1 MRRRNTWAIVT
12 LALGASWTAFG
23 APQRLG
29 GPLGPGMRGRPFPG
43 PGRKAPAAA
52 ARQNLA
58 EQLMT
63 LSPEEQREFMHD
75 NPRFQK
81 LPPQQ
86 QENIQR
92 RLEEF
97 NKLPPAQRETLR
109 GRYELFRQLSPEQ
122 QERAR
127 TLYRKWNEQ
136 PVERRQELRRA
147 IRHLREST
155 PEERKVRMESEQF
168 RGRFSEGEREL
179 LRGLVELAPD
189 RDGGPAEP
197 RP

>member
-1 MRRRNTWAIVT
+1 MRRRNTWAMVA
-12 LALGASWTAFG
+12 LALGAGWTAFG

-52 ARQNLA
+52 GRQNLV

-75 NPRFQK
+75 NPQFQS
-81 LPPQQ
+81 LPPQH

-97 NKLPPAQRETLR
+97 NRLPPARREALR
-109 GRYELFRQLSPEQ
+109 ERYGLFRRLTPEQ

-127 TLYRKWNEQ
+127 ALFRKWNEQ
-136 PVERRQELRRA
+136 SVERRQELRREV
-147 IRHLREST
+147 RHLREST
-155 PEERKVRMESEQF
+155 PEERKVRMESEEF
-168 RGRFSEGEREL
+168 RGKFSEGEREL
-179 LRGLVELAPD
+179 LRELVELAPD
-189 RDGGPAEP
+189 RDGGPTEP

>member
-1 MRRRNTWAIVT
+1 MRRRHTWAIT
-12 LALGASWTAFG
+12 ALALGASWTAFG

-43 PGRKAPAAA
+43 PGRKAVV
-52 ARQNLA
+52 ARQNLV

-63 LSPEEQREFMHD
+63 LSPEQQREFMHD
-75 NPRFQK
+75 NPRFQR

-97 NKLPPAQRETLR
+97 NKLPPARREALR
-109 GRYELFRQLSPEQ
+109 ERYELFRQMSPEQ

-127 TLYRKWNEQ
+127 ALFRKWNEQ
-136 PVERRQELRRA
+136 PVERRPELRRELK
-147 IRHLREST
+147 HLREST
-155 PEERKVRMESEQF
+155 PQERKVRIESEQF
-168 RGRFSEGEREL
+168 RGRFSESEREM
-179 LRGLVELAPD
+179 LRGLVELGPD
-189 RDGGPAEP
+189 HGP
-197 RP
+197 

>member
-1 MRRRNTWAIVT
+1 MRRRQPWVT
-12 LALGASWTAFG
+12 VALALGVGWTALG

-29 GPLGPGMRGRPFPG
+29 SPLGPAMRGRPF
-43 PGRKAPAAA
+43 
-52 ARQNLA
+52 ARQNLV

-63 LSPEEQREFMHD
+63 LSPQEQRKFMHD

-86 QENIQR
+86 RENIQR

-97 NKLPPAQRETLR
+97 NRLPSARREALR
-109 GRYELFRQLSPEQ
+109 ERYEVFRQLSPEQ

-127 TLYRKWNEQ
+127 ALFRKWNEQ
-136 PVERRQELRRA
+136 SVERRQELRREV
-147 IRHLREST
+147 RHLREST

-168 RGRFSEGEREL
+168 RAKFSDGERDL

-189 RDGGPAEP
+189 RDEGPAEP

>member
-1 MRRRNTWAIVT
+1 MRRRRPWVIVA
-12 LALGASWTAFG
+12 LALGAGGTAFG

-29 GPLGPGMRGRPFPG
+29 GPVGPGMRGRPF

-52 ARQNLA
+52 ARQNLV

-97 NKLPPAQRETLR
+97 NKMPPARREALR
-109 GRYELFRQLSPEQ
+109 ERYELFRRLTPEQ

-127 TLYRKWNEQ
+127 ALFRKWNEQ
-136 PVERRQELRRA
+136 SVERRQELRREV
-147 IRHLREST
+147 RHLREST

-168 RGRFSEGEREL
+168 RAKFSEGERDL
-179 LRGLVELAPD
+179 VRGLVEL
-189 RDGGPAEP
+189 DGGPTEP